1 MEQAEEEE
9 EEEGAGDG
17 ADAEHDLQ
25 PRTLVQCFE
34 VRETSRARLPA
45 SPLLSC
51 RHLTLTRACASQLSL
66 PSDGM
71 VLSISLD
78 EFIRFYSSDQNGAI
92 VDLANFLV
100 FASGIRKVRAAIL
113 HAHSSSLFLLTHV

>member
-1 MEQAEEEE
+1 MRAPTRLSSP
-9 EEEGAGDG
+9 A
-17 ADAEHDLQ
+17 A
-25 PRTLVQCFE
+25 TLAH
-34 VRETSRARLPA
+34 VRVSLV
-45 SPLLSC
+45 
-51 RHLTLTRACASQLSL
+51 SQLSL

-78 EFIRFYSSDQNGAI
+78 EFIRFYSSDQNGGI

-113 HAHSSSLFLLTHV
+113 LSHSSSLFLLSKCNG